1 MDWLWSII
9 TVLGTVASLFGAYV
23 AFKQANEAKRS
34 VSIVRDVEKKIKHH
48 RATSDI
54 SKLNEKVESIIN
66 KIKVYG
72 PGGNSLRFST
82 TNHSDCSEGIQDVCL
97 DIRKDIS
104 CFSGKIKTDLEALLA
119 DIEID
124 LVSFNL
130 DNNTEEQKKE
140 SGGKILTKFSMINSK
155 LRGKLNSNVEK
166 GD

>member
-1 MDWLWSII
+1 MDWLGVSL
-9 TVLGTVASLFGAYV
+9 TTLGTIASLFGAYI
-23 AFKQANEAKRS
+23 AFKQANEAKQA
-34 VSIVRDVEKKIKHH
+34 VVIVRDVEKKIKHH

-54 SKLNEKVESIIN
+54 SKLNEKVESIIS

-72 PGGNSLRFST
+72 PGGNPLKFGT

-104 CFSGKIKTDLEALLA
+104 CFSGRIKTDLEALLA
-119 DIEID
+119 DIEVD
-124 LVSFNL
+124 LVTFNL
-130 DNNTEEQKKE
+130 ENNTEEQKKE

-155 LRGKLNSNVEK
+155 LRGKLNSNVER